1 MSYGPRKL
9 YNFSYLGFNWNR
21 GLLCGACPNNNK
33 WPPIQTVDCDENGF
47 RVVHSCPSCQAIICR
62 SCAIEIIH
70 GHGAEQV
77 GCRWCGNQLSAITTM
92 YFSPDDQSS
101 GILECYASANNN
113 IVGYIDLWR
122 KCMNRAYLGFDFE
135 KICWKHSMIS
145 GGWKFFIDFN
155 SFLTEQLPNQFGML
169 ISMMMRNSF
178 ANLYYPQPVIH
189 PSCSRFLQMP
199 PPKKFVYWQASN
211 FAHMHSLSLFL
222 TSAMTKKRYPN
233 NLMVMRRYLL
243 SNYAKRMMLIL
254 GICSLVYVPD
264 MFDFDPERES
274 DRDRSE
280 Y

>member
-1 MSYGPRKL
+1 MDAD
-9 YNFSYLGFNWNR
+9 YNIREYF
-21 GLLCGACPNNNK
+21 GL
-33 WPPIQTVDCDENGF
+33 WQ
-47 RVVHSCPSCQAIICR
+47 
-62 SCAIEIIH
+62 
-70 GHGAEQV
+70 
-77 GCRWCGNQLSAITTM
+77 
-92 YFSPDDQSS
+92 
-101 GILECYASANNN
+101 
-113 IVGYIDLWR
+113 
-122 KCMNRAYLGFDFE
+122 KCMNRAYPGFDFE
-135 KICWKHSMIS
+135 KICWNNRINWD
-145 GGWKFFIDFN
+145 GWKFFIDFN

-189 PSCSRFLQMP
+189 PSYSRFLQMP

-264 MFDFDPERES
+264 MFDFDPDRES